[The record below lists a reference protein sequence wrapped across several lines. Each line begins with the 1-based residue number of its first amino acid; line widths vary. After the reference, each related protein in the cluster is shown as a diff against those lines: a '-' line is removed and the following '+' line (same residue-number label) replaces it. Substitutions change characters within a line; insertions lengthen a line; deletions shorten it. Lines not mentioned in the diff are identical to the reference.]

1 MDCGCGSLACS
12 LEWGC
17 AFFFFLFSFPKVQ
30 SPLWLATK
38 NVIISLYLALFCAI
52 CYVFLDIKVDFL
64 FIHICFGML
73 IYLNL

>member
-1 MDCGCGSLACS
+1 MVVGVWHVVWNGAVL
-12 LEWGC
+12 
-17 AFFFFLFSFPKVQ
+17 FFSFPKVQ

-38 NVIISLYLALFCAI
+38 NVLISLYLALFCAI

-73 IYLNL
+73 IYLDL